1 MSLGVFDIGGTTVK
15 HGIWEHQQ
23 LSPVN
28 AFPTPVTF
36 DELLRNM
43 AEIIRDAKRPLT
55 GIAISA
61 PGAVDQEKRKILGIS
76 AVPYIHQRP
85 IFDEFEQQLGLPVTI
100 ENDANCA
107 GIAEVELGV
116 GREAQNIAFVV
127 LGTGVGG
134 ALFVKRQL
142 YKGSHLY
149 GGEIGLLKSQSQHRE
164 NCRWFFPPA
173 QLLPI
178 VNMRILKIGRA
189 SCRERV

>member
-61 PGAVDQEKRKILGIS
+61 PGAVDQEAENTR
-76 AVPYIHQRP
+76 HQR
-85 IFDEFEQQLGLPVTI
+85 
-100 ENDANCA
+100 
-107 GIAEVELGV
+107 
-116 GREAQNIAFVV
+116 R
-127 LGTGVGG
+127 
-134 ALFVKRQL
+134 ALHPSTADL
-142 YKGSHLY
+142 
-149 GGEIGLLKSQSQHRE
+149 
-164 NCRWFFPPA
+164 
-173 QLLPI
+173 
-178 VNMRILKIGRA
+178 
-189 SCRERV
+189 